1 MLRRLEVHNHAL
13 IAHVE
18 LEFEKGFHVFT
29 GETGSGKSI
38 LLGALGLLLGARAES
53 AAVGL
58 HGDRATVEG
67 DFDAGHLVEWLKT
80 HGLPTT
86 QPVVVRREVLR
97 NGRSRAFINDA
108 LATAT
113 QLKEF
118 GAHMVDLHGQ
128 DDLGEQFQ
136 RDTLCKVLDS
146 VGGHHEVLE
155 AYRRAQKHWQE
166 AFGHL
171 AHLKALRQSPQ
182 GDLSYLQ
189 HQVQA
194 IESLHL
200 ESLDWPELT
209 EELHVL
215 THAADITD
223 ALSHAAS
230 LCDDESRG
238 LLGSLDQVRR
248 KLQVAA
254 QWDSEAREL
263 LDRVESVRIE
273 MHDVSETLLQLTEDK
288 APNPERL
295 HQLQTK
301 HDRVMQAMK
310 RHGVDDIQSLV
321 LLNQSLRQQLE
332 ALDDLE
338 ANLEE
343 VIRREET
350 ARLERDTQAMR
361 LRKARQAA
369 GSLLLDNLLPRLAQ
383 LKMPHAQLE
392 WVMTPCTPDM
402 LGADEPSLL
411 FASNPGSAL
420 QPMHKVASGGEK
432 SRFGLA
438 MKRTTADALH
448 TPVLV
453 LDEIDT
459 GVSGDVASHMGR
471 SMKAIASSAG
481 TMQVI
486 AVTHLPQV
494 ASLADH
500 HWEVS
505 KTTDG
510 ATTHVHVKGL
520 TSEERIHVIARML
533 SGDSITSEALGQAT
547 RLLEAHA
554 V

>member
-18 LEFEKGFHVFT
+18 LTFDKGFHVFT

-58 HGDRATVEG
+58 HGDRAMVEG
-67 DFDAGHLVEWLKT
+67 DFEAGHLGEWLK
-80 HGLPTT
+80 HQGLPSS

-108 LATAT
+108 LATAS

-128 DDLGEQFQ
+128 DDLGDMFQ
-136 RDTLCKVLDS
+136 RDSLCNVLDS
-146 VGGHHEVLE
+146 AGGHHEVLE
-155 AYRRAQKHWQE
+155 AYRHAQKQWQQ
-166 AFGHL
+166 ASQNL
-171 AHLKALRQSPQ
+171 AQLQALRQSPQ

-194 IESLHL
+194 L
-200 ESLDWPELT
+200 EGLQLDSFDWQELT
-209 EELHVL
+209 DELQGL
-215 THAADITD
+215 IHAADITD
-223 ALSHAAS
+223 ALSQAAS
-230 LCDDESRG
+230 ICDDETQG
-238 LLGSLDQVRR
+238 LLGGLDQVRR
-248 KLQVAA
+248 KLQIAA
-254 QWDSEAREL
+254 QWDGDAKEL
-263 LDRVESVRIE
+263 LDRVDSVRIE
-273 MHDVSETLLQLTEDK
+273 MKDVSETLFQLTDDK

-295 HQLQTK
+295 HQLQAK
-301 HDRVMQAMK
+301 HDLVMQAM
-310 RHGVDDIQSLV
+310 RRYGVDDIQSLV
-321 LLNQSLRQQLE
+321 LLNESLRQQLE
-332 ALDDLE
+332 SLDDLE
-338 ANLEE
+338 FNWESAMRL
-343 VIRREET
+343 EET
-350 ARLERDTQAMR
+350 ARHARDAEAIR

-369 GSLLLDNLLPRLAQ
+369 GSSLVESLLPRLAQ

-411 FASNPGSAL
+411 FASNPGSSL
-420 QPMHKVASGGEK
+420 QPIHKVASGGEK

-438 MKRTTADALH
+438 MKRTTSDALH

-471 SMKAIASSAG
+471 SMKAIASSEG

-520 TSEERIHVIARML
+520 TPQERIQVIARML
-533 SGDSITSEALGQAT
+533 SGDSITSEALGQAS
-547 RLLEAHA
+547 RLLEAPE